1 MIRPPDPTDPPGPP
15 DPTDPNG
22 PNGRAD
28 PTESTDP
35 VDPIDRTDSTDRT
48 VPTDP
53 TTPAVSAATSPVRQ
67 PLPGPPSGRPLA
79 AGVALLAV
87 TVAVI
92 NLFVGTVLTVVALT
106 GHVLGAW
113 PSPDPL
119 SPGLLGAAMLGTAPA
134 LFALGRATTWQQA
147 RTLVLPLAVV
157 LAGLFTVSLLN
168 AGRLYIAHGGP
179 IVSVL
184 FSLGWLFTLGLLC
197 VAAAICLAGQFLA
210 RSGPAAATAS
220 PRTAPL
226 PGWAKP
232 PLAVLGSSWLGI
244 GTGLLV
250 RPGFWAEFVPWR
262 TNRVDAQ
269 ALGVWAL
276 ALGVGVLGS
285 LAEDDLDRT
294 RPALLSLPGTALAV
308 TVVLAARA
316 SHVHW
321 SSGPGLSLVVM
332 VAGLLVAGASG
343 RSLLRGSA
351 VPGEAMRSAG

>member
-1 MIRPPDPTDPPGPP
+1 MAQPTDPAAPGTTSAVRAAPP
-15 DPTDPNG
+15 
-22 PNGRAD
+22 AL
-28 PTESTDP
+28 
-35 VDPIDRTDSTDRT
+35 
-48 VPTDP
+48 
-53 TTPAVSAATSPVRQ
+53 
-67 PLPGPPSGRPLA
+67 LPGRPLS
-79 AGVALLAV
+79 AGTALLAV
-87 TVAVI
+87 AVAVV
-92 NLFVGTVLTVVALT
+92 NLLVGAVLTTVALT

-113 PSPDPL
+113 PSPEPL

-134 LFALGRATTWQQA
+134 LFVLARARTWQQA
-147 RTLVLPLAVV
+147 RTLVVPLAVV
-157 LAGLFTVSLLN
+157 LAGLFAVSLLN
-168 AGRLYIAHGGP
+168 ARRLYIADGGP

-197 VAAAICLAGQFLA
+197 VAAAVCLAGQVLT
-210 RSGPAAATAS
+210 RPGPPA
-220 PRTAPL
+220 PRTTPL

-250 RPGFWAEFVPWR
+250 RPAFWADFIPWH

-308 TVVLAARA
+308 AVVLAARA
-316 SHVHW
+316 SHVDW
-321 SSGPGLSLVVM
+321 SSAPALGLTGM
-332 VAGLLVAGASG
+332 VAGLFAAGAG
-343 RSLLRGSA
+343 GHVLVRGGTG
-351 VPGEAMRSAG
+351 GESTAGAG

>member
-1 MIRPPDPTDPPGPP
+1 MTQ
-15 DPTDPNG
+15 PNQPLG
-22 PNGRAD
+22 
-28 PTESTDP
+28 
-35 VDPIDRTDSTDRT
+35 
-48 VPTDP
+48 
-53 TTPAVSAATSPVRQ
+53 TPAP
-67 PLPGPPSGRPLA
+67 GRPLA
-79 AGVALLAV
+79 PGVALLAV
-87 TVAVI
+87 AVAVV
-92 NLFVGTVLTVVALT
+92 NLLVGAVLTAVALT

-134 LFALGRATTWQQA
+134 LFALGRARTWQEA
-147 RTLVLPLAVV
+147 RTLVLPVAVV
-157 LAGLFTVSLLN
+157 LAGLLTVSLLN
-168 AGRLYIAHGGP
+168 AGRLYLARGGP
-179 IVSVL
+179 VVSVL

-197 VAAAICLAGQFLA
+197 VAAAICLAAQALT
-210 RSGPAAATAS
+210 RSGPPA

-250 RPGFWAEFVPWR
+250 RPGFWADFVPWR
-262 TNRVDAQ
+262 TGRVDAQ

-294 RPALLSLPGTALAV
+294 RPALLSLPGTALAL
-308 TVVLAARA
+308 TVVLAGRA

-321 SSGPGLSLVVM
+321 SSGPGVGLVAM
-332 VAGLLVAGASG
+332 VAGLLAAGASG
-343 RSLLRGSA
+343 RLLIRGNGGQ
-351 VPGEAMRSAG
+351 GEAMRGAG

>member
-1 MIRPPDPTDPPGPP
+1 MTQPTDPAAP
-15 DPTDPNG
+15 DT
-22 PNGRAD
+22 A
-28 PTESTDP
+28 
-35 VDPIDRTDSTDRT
+35 
-48 VPTDP
+48 
-53 TTPAVSAATSPVRQ
+53 SAASAASESSAPRQ
-67 PLPGPPSGRPLA
+67 PLAPPPPGRPLSP
-79 AGVALLAV
+79 GVALLAV
-87 TVAVI
+87 AVAVI
-92 NLFVGTVLTVVALT
+92 NLLVGAVLTVVALT

-134 LFALGRATTWQQA
+134 LFSLGSARSWQEA
-147 RTLVLPLAVV
+147 RTLVLPVAVV
-157 LAGLFTVSLLN
+157 LTGLFAVSLLN
-168 AGRLYIAHGGP
+168 ASRLYIARGGP

-197 VAAAICLAGQFLA
+197 VAAVICLSAQAFT
-210 RSGPAAATAS
+210 RSGPPAA
-220 PRTAPL
+220 RTAPL

-232 PLAVLGSSWLGI
+232 LLAVLGSSWLGI

-250 RPGFWAEFVPWR
+250 RPGFWAEFVPWH

-294 RPALLSLPGTALAV
+294 RAALLSLPGTALAL

-321 SSGPGLSLVVM
+321 SSGPGLGLIAM
-332 VAGLLVAGASG
+332 VAGLLAAGASG
-343 RSLLRGSA
+343 RLLLRENAGR
-351 VPGEAMRSAG
+351 GEAMRSAG